1 MSERMNNRQPYR
13 RPAVQQ
19 ASGRSPAAELARAHR
34 QYQLLRESL
43 EDWKQFRKEKGYTD
57 HID

>member
-1 MSERMNNRQPYR
+1 M
-13 RPAVQQ
+13 ADF
-19 ASGRSPAAELARAHR
+19 ELKGVDE
-34 QYQLLRESL
+34 LRESL